1 MSEDGKKVLSAIVA
15 NTKKMGRLIDDLL
28 AFSHLN
34 RQELTKAPIDMNS
47 LINEVIDELS
57 LTKIKDQKAE
67 FQIQPLAAAKGD
79 VNMIKQVWTNLISNA
94 IKYSSKKEKSVIQ
107 ITSSN
112 ENGNIIYSVKDNGV
126 GFDMK
131 YYHKLFGVFER
142 LHKSTEFDGQV
153 LV

>member
-1 MSEDGKKVLSAIVA
+1 VA